1 MVAGISIVSLLRY
14 GLGITGPGSS
24 ITGPG
29 SRIRSPGFN
38 IPYANGHLYVTTPT
52 CLHCS
57 PPPACLR
64 CSPPPLTLAY
74 VASYFTAHV
83 ANPDVVYD
91 STAVVLRPERH
102 HHLLRGLKGREGGG
116 RARTIIHQLQSLA
129 GRQGVEGGGQGCKP
143 SPGSGRQAGCGGEP
157 SASGRKVVVPPKC
170 GGRRTALPSPS
181 MRGSQ
186 PPTWRVIVRFYEV

>member
-1 MVAGISIVSLLRY
+1 MLGS
-14 GLGITGPGSS
+14 GITGPGSS

-143 SPGSGRQAGCGGEP
+143 SPGSGRQAGGG
-157 SASGRKVVVPPKC
+157 GWWV
-170 GGRRTALPSPS
+170 GGRAVSHHQGLAGRQGVEGNHQLLAGRWWSLPSVVGGGLHCHHHP
-181 MRGSQ
+181 
-186 PPTWRVIVRFYEV
+186 